1 MTPINAKKRA
11 THQSCTL
18 LLIVYYLFLYRNH
31 LTSSKST
38 ASLYEQLAYTCC
50 NYIANPKISIHKQP
64 QLLTTKVRF
73 LFINKEM

>member
-31 LTSSKST
+31 LTSSKIIIT
-38 ASLYEQLAYTCC
+38 VYQCIIYNLVQ
-50 NYIANPKISIHKQP
+50 I
-64 QLLTTKVRF
+64 
-73 LFINKEM
+73 